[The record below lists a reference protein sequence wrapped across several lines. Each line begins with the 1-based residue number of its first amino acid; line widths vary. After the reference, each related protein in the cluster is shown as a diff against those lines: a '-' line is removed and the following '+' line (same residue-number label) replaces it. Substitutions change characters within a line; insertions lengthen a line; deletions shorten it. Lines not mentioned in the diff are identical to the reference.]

1 MRALLTVTHHEVGR
15 ESYALECP
23 HGLTNGN
30 METDSPE
37 ARERL
42 LANLLARHG
51 APFGCTCAA
60 ETDLVDAYP
69 SIESAIEQ
77 ITASSSQGLAELD
90 AETKEG
96 LTRRIEEARCPSCSV
111 AILVLPL
118 HLPLVITPLH
128 DIECPNAKWGQA
140 TVKSDIGPT

>member
-1 MRALLTVTHHEVGR
+1 MRALLTVTHHEAGR
-15 ESYALECP
+15 ESYVLECP
-23 HGLTNGN
+23 HGLTNGDI
-30 METDSPE
+30 ETASPE

-42 LANLLARHG
+42 LANLLASHG
-51 APFGCTCAA
+51 TPFGCTCAA

-69 SIESAIEQ
+69 SVESAIEQ

-90 AETKEG
+90 DETKEG
-96 LTRRIEEARCPSCSV
+96 LTRRIEEARCPFCSV

-128 DIECPNAKWGQA
+128 DIACPNAKWGEA
-140 TVKSDIGPT
+140 TVKSDNGPT